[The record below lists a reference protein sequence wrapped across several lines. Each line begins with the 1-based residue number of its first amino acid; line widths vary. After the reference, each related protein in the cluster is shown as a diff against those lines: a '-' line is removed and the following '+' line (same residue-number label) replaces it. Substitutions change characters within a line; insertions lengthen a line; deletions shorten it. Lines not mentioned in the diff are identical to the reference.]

1 MAGVRILAG
10 VENHNPDRNAAAPSF
25 EGSRSASAVDLKFLS

>member
-1 MAGVRILAG
+1 VSRIAT
-10 VENHNPDRNAAAPSF
+10 PDRNGAAPSF